1 MLDIHSHILYGIDD
15 GSKSKEESIE
25 LLKYLESQGVEKII
39 VTPHYIE
46 NTEYTS
52 SISEK
57 QKLIKELEKETDIKL
72 YIGNEVYF
80 SDKTLELLKNKK
92 MSCLNNSRY
101 LLIEL
106 PMSSKIKDLDEMIFD
121 LTISGITPIIAH
133 PERYNYVQKD
143 IKYLDKLKESGAL
156 FQSNYGSLTGNYGKQ
171 AFKTIKK
178 LLKNGYISFMGTDIH
193 RIDHK
198 IDIIQAS
205 KKLRKIVK
213 DQKKLED
220 ITINNIQKVIDNIEI

>member
-15 GSKSKEESIE
+15 GSRTKEESIE
-25 LLKYLESQGVEKII
+25 LLRYLESQGVKKII

-46 NTEYTS
+46 NTLYEAT
-52 SISEK
+52 ILK
-57 QKLIKELEKETDIKL
+57 KKKIIKELEKETNIKL

-80 SDKTLELLKNKK
+80 SDKTLDLLKEKK
-92 MSCLNNSRY
+92 LSCLNDSRY

-121 LTISGITPIIAH
+121 LTISGIVPIVAH
-133 PERYNYVQKD
+133 PERYSYVQND

-156 FQSNYGSLTGNYGKQ
+156 FQSNYGSLTGTYGKK
-171 AFKTIKK
+171 AEKTIKK

-193 RIDHK
+193 HIDHK
-198 IDIIQAS
+198 TDIELAS
-205 KKLRKIVK
+205 KKLRKILKNEKIV
-213 DQKKLED
+213 ED
-220 ITINNIQKVIDNIEI
+220 ITTNNIQKVIDNIEI